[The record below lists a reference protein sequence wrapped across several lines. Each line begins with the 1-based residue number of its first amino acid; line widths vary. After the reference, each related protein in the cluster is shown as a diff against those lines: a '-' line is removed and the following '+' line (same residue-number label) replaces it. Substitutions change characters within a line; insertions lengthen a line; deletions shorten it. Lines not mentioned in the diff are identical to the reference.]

1 MTAEKE
7 QHGHGTSIHHVYGTE
22 AFESALG
29 LVNVACGWIL
39 LASVTV
45 ALLNVA
51 LLILQHLTGY
61 NFRMVLAVTQ
71 PQGSALTLDRIKLEL
86 GRLLAFSLLLLVAA
100 DVLETLM
107 KPMHDVAMEE
117 LYKMAM
123 VGAIRTALAYFLGK
137 ELEEVMHHIEHAESH
152 HDASDDH
159 AAPAYHAQ
167 ETTKQ
172 LLPPAEK
179 EPVTAGTANKKKKKK
194 FN

>member
-1 MTAEKE
+1 MNVEKE
-7 QHGHGTSIHHVYGTE
+7 HHGHGHGTSIFHHVYGTE

-29 LVNVACGWIL
+29 LVNVVCGWIL

-51 LLILQHLTGY
+51 LLILQHVTGY
-61 NFRMVLAVTQ
+61 KFRMVLAVTQ

-123 VGAIRTALAYFLGK
+123 VGTIRTTLAYFLGK

-152 HDASDDH
+152 HDASHD
-159 AAPAYHAQ
+159 APAHHAP
-167 ETTKQ
+167 ETKKQ
-172 LLPPAEK
+172 LPPAEK
-179 EPVTAGTANKKKKKK
+179 EPVTAVTASKKKKKK
-194 FN
+194 SN

>member
-1 MTAEKE
+1 MNVEKE
-7 QHGHGTSIHHVYGTE
+7 HHGHGHGTSIFHHVYGTE

-29 LVNVACGWIL
+29 LVNVVCGWIL

-51 LLILQHLTGY
+51 LLILQHVTGY
-61 NFRMVLAVTQ
+61 KFRMVLAVTQ

-123 VGAIRTALAYFLGK
+123 VGTIRTTLAYFLGK

-152 HDASDDH
+152 HDASHD
-159 AAPAYHAQ
+159 APAP
-167 ETTKQ
+167 ETKKQ
-172 LLPPAEK
+172 LPPAEK
-179 EPVTAGTANKKKKKK
+179 EPVTAVTASKKKKKK
-194 FN
+194 SN

>member
-1 MTAEKE
+1 MTGEEE
-7 QHGHGTSIHHVYGTE
+7 QHGHGHGTSFHHVYGTE

-29 LVNVACGWIL
+29 VVNVACGWIL

-45 ALLNVA
+45 ALLNVF
-51 LLILQHLTGY
+51 LLIIQHLIGY
-61 NFRMVLAVTQ
+61 KFRMVLAITQ

-123 VGAIRTALAYFLGK
+123 VGAIRTALAYFLAK

-152 HDASDDH
+152 HDDSHDH
-159 AAPAYHAQ
+159 AP
-167 ETTKQ
+167 ETKKQ
-172 LLPPAEK
+172 LPPAEK
-179 EPVTAGTANKKKKKK
+179 EPVAAGPAASKKKKKK
-194 FN
+194 SS

>member
-1 MTAEKE
+1 MTGEEE
-7 QHGHGTSIHHVYGTE
+7 QHGHGHGTSFHHVYGTE

-29 LVNVACGWIL
+29 VVNVACGWIL

-45 ALLNVA
+45 ALLNVF
-51 LLILQHLTGY
+51 LLIIQHLIGY
-61 NFRMVLAVTQ
+61 KFRMVLAITQ

-123 VGAIRTALAYFLGK
+123 VGAIRTALAYFLAK

-152 HDASDDH
+152 HDDSHDH
-159 AAPAYHAQ
+159 AP
-167 ETTKQ
+167 ETKKQ
-172 LLPPAEK
+172 LPPAEK
-179 EPVTAGTANKKKKKK
+179 EPVAAGPASKKKKKK
-194 FN
+194 SS